1 MTTPS
6 LSPFTRI
13 VGSLFFVLALCFVV
27 GCDSPSSTIRE
38 IRRNLDTFKS
48 SPNLQTKEALEKSFA
63 KMEVQIQELEAKGDT
78 VQYDLFR
85 RQSFTLRYDFHS
97 TLLEIAK
104 WNSEEA
110 ERRANAQAPVT
121 MPSPEARP
129 SVPPAIEPYKE

>member
-38 IRRNLDTFKS
+38 IRGNLDTFKS

-121 MPSPEARP
+121 MPSPGARP
-129 SVPPAIEPYKE
+129 SVPPAIETHKE

>member
-13 VGSLFFVLALCFVV
+13 VGLLFFVLALCFVV
-27 GCDSPSSTIRE
+27 GCDSPSSTICE

>member
-13 VGSLFFVLALCFVV
+13 VGSLFFVLALCFLV

-48 SPNLQTKEALEKSFA
+48 SPNLETKEALEKSFA

-110 ERRANAQAPVT
+110 EPRANAQAPVT

>member
-13 VGSLFFVLALCFVV
+13 VGSLFFVLALCFLV

-129 SVPPAIEPYKE
+129 SVPPAIETHKE

>member
-13 VGSLFFVLALCFVV
+13 VGSLFFVLALCFLV